1 MSIAPAEL
9 RVAIIGSGP
18 SGFYAAE
25 ALQKTAPAMAIDVF
39 DRLPTPFGLV
49 RGGVAPDHPKIKSVT
64 RIFERIAAQS
74 GFRYFGHVEVGR
86 DISIPELRAHYDA
99 VIIATG
105 AQTDRRLGIPGER
118 LTGSH
123 AATDLV
129 GWYNGHPDF
138 TDRHFDFT
146 QRAAAVVGIGNVAID
161 VARIMAKRPDT
172 LSTTDIVTDALAAL
186 RDSQLDTIYILGRRG
201 PVQAAC
207 TTPELRELGELEGVD
222 VMVDASELELDP
234 VSAAHLAT
242 GEDRTAM
249 KNIEILREWARRG
262 PTGAPRRIVFR
273 FGVSPVEV
281 IGDEHV
287 AAIRIV
293 RNALE
298 PDGHGS
304 VRAVPSD
311 VHEVLSVGLVFR
323 SVGYRGVAI
332 DGVPFDEHRGTIPN
346 RDGRVLVA
354 SDSNESVG
362 GLYVCGW
369 IKRGPSGVI
378 GTNKACAADTV
389 ALLLEDAANGRLAR
403 RAGMPESVD
412 EMLADRGVMVASWSD
427 WQALDRAEQ
436 QRGQAAGRPR
446 EKVTSTV
453 EMLDIIRSA
462 RPQE

>member
-1 MSIAPAEL
+1 MSIAPSDL

-25 ALQKTAPAMAIDVF
+25 ALQKAAPAMAIDVF

-64 RIFERIAAQS
+64 RIFERIAAQP

-86 DISIPELRAHYDA
+86 DITIPELQAHYDA

-105 AQTDRRLGIPGER
+105 AQTDRRLGIPGEH
-118 LTGSH
+118 LAGSH

-138 TDRHFDFT
+138 TDRRFDLT
-146 QRAAAVVGIGNVAID
+146 QRAAAVIGIGNVAID
-161 VARIMAKRPDT
+161 VARILARHPDS
-172 LSTTDIVTDALAAL
+172 LATTDLVTDALAAL
-186 RDSQLDTIYILGRRG
+186 GDSQLDTIYILGRRG
-201 PVQAAC
+201 PIQAAF
-207 TTPELRELGELEGVD
+207 TTPELRELGELDGVD
-222 VMVDASELELDP
+222 VIVHAAELELDP
-234 VSAAHLAT
+234 VSAAHLAA
-242 GEDRTAM
+242 GEDRTATR
-249 KNIEILREWARRG
+249 NIEILREWARRG
-262 PTGAPRRIVFR
+262 ATGAPRRIVFR

-281 IGDEHV
+281 VGEGHV
-287 AAIRIV
+287 EAVRIV

-304 VRAVPSD
+304 VRAVPTE
-311 VHEVLSVGLVFR
+311 VHETLPVGLVFR
-323 SVGYRGVAI
+323 SVGYRGVPIGGA
-332 DGVPFDEHRGTIPN
+332 PFDQRRGTIPN
-346 RDGRVLVA
+346 REGRVLVA
-354 SDSNESVG
+354 SDTDESVG

-389 ALLLEDAANGRLAR
+389 ALLLEDAATGRLVRPPPA
-403 RAGMPESVD
+403 PESVD
-412 EMLADRGVMVASWSD
+412 EVLADRGIEVAAWVD
-427 WQALDRAEQ
+427 WQALDRTEQ
-436 QRGQAAGRPR
+436 QRGAPAGRPR
-446 EKVTSTV
+446 EKVTGTV

-462 RPQE
+462 RQQS